1 MLSFPTSFS
10 FLFAAFAKRR
20 RCNLEF
26 HKERAIWKK
35 RPRRRLAFIV
45 CWAHKMQW
53 TFLTF
58 TFAMNALQAL
68 AKIAFGN
75 AFSSKMFEL
84 RKKEVFHDIKFNLL
98 LISNI
103 FSPRFLSPQKENPST
118 HYECIMWLFQDR
130 DTRNEKR
137 ANEQMREKKLVT
149 YQRRRCKSKSL
160 WI

>member
-10 FLFAAFAKRR
+10 FLFAALQKRR

-35 RPRRRLAFIV
+35 KSPRRRHAFIV
-45 CWAHKMQW
+45 CWAHEMQW

-58 TFAMNALQAL
+58 KFAMNALQAL

-75 AFSSKMFEL
+75 AFSSKIFEL
-84 RKKEVFHDIKFNLL
+84 RKKEVFHETKFNLL

-103 FSPRFLSPQKENPST
+103 FSPRFLSPQKENPSI
-118 HYECIMWLFQDR
+118 HYECNKCDYSDSEIQG
-130 DTRNEKR
+130 TNEGTKG
-137 ANEQMREKKLVT
+137 KKLVT
-149 YQRRRCKSKSL
+149 YQRRRSESKSL